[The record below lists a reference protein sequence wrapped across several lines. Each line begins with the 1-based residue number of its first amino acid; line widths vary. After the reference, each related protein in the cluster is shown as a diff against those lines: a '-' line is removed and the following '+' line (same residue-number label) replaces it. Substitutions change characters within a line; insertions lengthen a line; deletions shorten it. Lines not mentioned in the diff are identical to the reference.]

1 MEVFRSLL
9 SMVRALMVAVLIA
22 SLPSTAAPPTAS
34 PAQVALHMVQ
44 QDVRIAEILKA
55 LGEQAPHGRIVLR
68 NVRVVDA
75 IAETIIPDQSVVTQN
90 GVIEWVGEA
99 SKEPR
104 ASAAQVIEGAGRF
117 LSPGLVD
124 MHVHSSSASGW
135 LLDLANGVT
144 SVRDMGGFP
153 WLIRL
158 RDSVSARRILAP
170 VIYLAG
176 TIINAEALF
185 GYAVVP
191 RNALDARRIV
201 RQQAACG
208 YDFIKVH
215 NIVPLP
221 ILEAIADEAQKLG
234 MDLVGH
240 VPHDISVRQAA
251 QLGMRTMEHLKGLL
265 NDATL
270 KIGDTDYSA
279 VVDGPEVW
287 NTPTLYGLRGNLRG
301 EEARAVLSSPEARYV
316 PMRKRLAWSRFIDLP
331 EDDLARTRQQQGDFM
346 RQIITHL
353 LQAKAKFLAGTDA
366 DGYPFQVMGF
376 ALVEEIQLLHQ
387 AGLSAAAAM
396 RAATSEPARAMR
408 VSNEFGAVRPGMR
421 ADLVVLEENPLERP
435 SAFKSN
441 RGVMAHGYWLD
452 RKELD
457 DALNR
462 LADIYAEPDSAV
474 VVNPQTVSKTY
485 SAAKRQIEEG
495 FAFPTSRLG
504 FVSSALRK
512 SGLRELASR
521 FDALADIPKS
531 GPCAEFTQ

>member
-1 MEVFRSLL
+1 MGVARAAETLTLLAALVAAMRS
-9 SMVRALMVAVLIA
+9 IA
-22 SLPSTAAPPTAS
+22 AAPEAS
-34 PAQVALHMVQ
+34 PAQVALHIVQ
-44 QDVRIAEILKA
+44 QDIQIAEILKS
-55 LGEQAPHGRIVLR
+55 LREQAPHGRIVLR

-75 IAETIIPDQSVVTQN
+75 IAETIIPNQSVVTDK
-90 GVIEWVGEA
+90 GVIEWVGDA
-99 SKEPR
+99 SQEPR
-104 ASAAQVIEGAGRF
+104 ASPAQVIEGAGRF

-144 SVRDMGGFP
+144 AVRDMGGFP
-153 WLIRL
+153 WLIRF

-176 TIINAEALF
+176 TIINAETLF

-221 ILEAIADEAQKLG
+221 MLEAIADEAQKLG
-234 MDLVGH
+234 MDLIGH
-240 VPHDISVRQAA
+240 VPHDVSVRQAV
-251 QLGMRTMEHLKGLL
+251 QLGMRTMEHLKGFL

-316 PMRKRLAWSRFIDLP
+316 PRRKRLAWSRLIDSP
-331 EDDLARTRQQQGDFM
+331 EDLARMRQHQGDFM
-346 RQIITHL
+346 RQIITRL

-452 RKELD
+452 RKKLD
-457 DALNR
+457 DALNQ

-474 VVNPQTVSKTY
+474 VVNAQTVSKTY
-485 SAAKRQIEEG
+485 SAAKRQIDEG
-495 FAFPTSRLG
+495 FAFPTSQLD

-512 SGLRELASR
+512 SGVRELAGR

-531 GPCAEFTQ
+531 GPCAEFIQ